1 MELRQI
7 KGDTWCLEG
16 AELIPLVRL
25 PGDKCVLLDSGHAYE
40 GPALTAALEAAG
52 LTPAGV
58 FCSHVHVDHAGN
70 NHYLRRRYGAK
81 VCLPA
86 GEAALSL
93 NLTMYKAVYNAFTP
107 RSLEHRNSH
116 MLGPV
121 DETVGVRDGVM
132 EFCSVPFQVIHTP
145 GHTPD
150 HICTLTPDGVLYTAD
165 ALMAGQVLEGAKLPY
180 HTLHEEARQSMEKL
194 RHTPCALCAAA
205 HQGVTEDLPGLV
217 DANLAALDRLNGDL
231 LELAAEPVS
240 MDQLCVAY
248 YHKKQL
254 LTTHVEKAALYA
266 RNIHAM
272 AEYLVD
278 MGQME
283 IQVREGLRYFVRT

>member
-25 PGDKCVLLDSGHAYE
+25 PGDRCVLLDSGHAYE
-40 GPALTAALEAAG
+40 APALTAALEGAG
-52 LTPAGV
+52 LTPLGV
-58 FCSHVHVDHAGN
+58 FCSHAHVDHAGN
-70 NHYLRRRYGAK
+70 NSYLRKRYGARI
-81 VCLPA
+81 CLPL
-86 GEAALSL
+86 GEAALSAS
-93 NLTMYKAVYNAFTP
+93 LTMYKAVYNAFTP
-107 RSLEHRNSH
+107 RSLEARNGH
-116 MLGPV
+116 LLGPA
-121 DETVGVRDGVM
+121 DETVGTRDGVM
-132 EFCSVPFQVIHTP
+132 EFCSVPFQVVHTP

-150 HICTLTPDGVLYTAD
+150 HICTVTPDGVLYVAD
-165 ALMAGQVLEGAKLPY
+165 ALMAGQVLESAKLPY
-180 HTLHEEARQSMEKL
+180 HALHEEARQSMEKL
-194 RHTPCALCAAA
+194 RHTPCALCAVA

-217 DANLAALDRLNGDL
+217 DANLAALDRLSEDL
-231 LELAAEPVS
+231 LSLAAEPVS
-240 MDQLCVAY
+240 MDQLCLAY

-266 RNIHAM
+266 RNVDAM

-278 MGQME
+278 MGRME

>member
-1 MELRQI
+1 MELKQI
-7 KGDTWCLEG
+7 KGDTWCLMG

-40 GPALTAALEAAG
+40 GPALTAALEKAG
-52 LTPAGV
+52 LKPAGV

-70 NHYLRRRYGAK
+70 NHFLRRWYGAK
-81 VCLPA
+81 LCLPA

-93 NLTMYKAVYNAFTP
+93 DLTMYKAVYNAFTP
-107 RSLEHRNSH
+107 RSLEDRNGH

-121 DETVGVRDGVM
+121 DETVDTRDGVV
-132 EFCSVPFQVIHTP
+132 EFCSAPFQAVHTP

-150 HICTLTPDGVLYTAD
+150 HICTITPDGVLYTGD
-165 ALMAGQVLEGAKLPY
+165 ALMAGAVLEGAKLPY

-194 RHTPCALCAAA
+194 RHTPCALCAVA

-217 DANLAALDRLNGDL
+217 DANLAALDRLNEDL
-231 LELAAEPVS
+231 LALAAEPVS
-240 MDQLCVAY
+240 MDQLCLAY
-248 YHKKQL
+248 YRKKQL

-278 MGQME
+278 MGRMD
-283 IQVREGLRYFVRT
+283 IQVREGLRYFVRV

>member
-40 GPALTAALEAAG
+40 APALTAALEGAG
-52 LTPAGV
+52 LTPAG
-58 FCSHVHVDHAGN
+58 A
-70 NHYLRRRYGAK
+70 RI
-81 VCLPA
+81 CLPL
-86 GEAALSL
+86 GEAALSAS
-93 NLTMYKAVYNAFTP
+93 LTMYKAVYNAFTP
-107 RSLEHRNSH
+107 RSLKARNGH
-116 MLGPV
+116 LLGPA
-121 DETVGVRDGVM
+121 DETVGTRDGVM
-132 EFCSVPFQVIHTP
+132 EFCSVPFQVVHTP

-150 HICTLTPDGVLYTAD
+150 HICTVTPDGVIYVAD
-165 ALMAGQVLEGAKLPY
+165 ALMAGQVLESAKLPY
-180 HTLHEEARQSMEKL
+180 HALHEEARQSMEKL
-194 RHTPCALCAAA
+194 RHTPCALCAVA

-217 DANLAALDRLNGDL
+217 DANLAALDRLSEDL
-231 LELAAEPVS
+231 LSLAAEPVS
-240 MDQLCVAY
+240 MDQLCLAY

-266 RNIHAM
+266 RNVDAM

-278 MGQME
+278 MGRME
-283 IQVREGLRYFVRT
+283 IQVWEGLRYFVRT

>member
-1 MELRQI
+1 MELKQI
-7 KGDTWCLEG
+7 KGDTWCLMG

-40 GPALTAALEAAG
+40 GPALTAALEKAG
-52 LTPAGV
+52 LKPAGV

-70 NHYLRRRYGAK
+70 NHFLRRWYGAK
-81 VCLPA
+81 LCLPA

-93 NLTMYKAVYNAFTP
+93 DLTMYKAVYNAFTP
-107 RSLEHRNSH
+107 RSLEDRNGH

-121 DETVGVRDGVM
+121 DETVDTRDGVV
-132 EFCSVPFQVIHTP
+132 EFCSVPFQVVHTP

-150 HICTLTPDGVLYTAD
+150 HICTLTPDGVLYVAD
-165 ALMAGQVLEGAKLPY
+165 ALMAGQVLESAKLPY

-194 RHTPCALCAAA
+194 RHTPCALCAVA

-217 DANLAALDRLNGDL
+217 DANLAALDRLSEDL
-231 LELAAEPVS
+231 LSLAAEPVS
-240 MDQLCVAY
+240 MDQLCLAY

-266 RNIHAM
+266 RNVDAM

-283 IQVREGLRYFVRT
+283 IRVREGLRYFVRT